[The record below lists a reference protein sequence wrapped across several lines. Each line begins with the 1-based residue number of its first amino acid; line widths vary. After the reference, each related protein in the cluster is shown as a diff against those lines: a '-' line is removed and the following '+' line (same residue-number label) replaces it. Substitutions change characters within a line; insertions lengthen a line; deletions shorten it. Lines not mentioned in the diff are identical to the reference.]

1 MEAGERIRQARTNP
15 LPSPLASPKQENRP
29 AGQPR
34 PCPASTRGYAERMG
48 QFSYKT
54 EAVDP
59 HRKILSE
66 QLVMDLEHVAEAPLL
81 ALAKQIPGG
90 YIHRKPF
97 LRDAKW
103 LFKKRLGHLALD
115 AAAIAEHLPW
125 YADALK
131 CEKAKLLEHLD
142 ELAAAIGGP
151 RAALLCVLWNNQAEQ
166 KDAALPA
173 DLLPRLLTNA
183 KAQASKPDTKAW
195 KAAIAKLG
203 GASEKEPLDSVDAL
217 DSAGKTVR
225 RLLQELSQGKAAR
238 ENEGRQI
245 RRQHANELEAKDA
258 EVRKAREDAGRQGQ
272 EAAKQAAVLDA
283 NIVAL
288 QAKLAAEETE
298 VARLRGELDR
308 AREHVTKKARE
319 IAEELLSEEIRPWL
333 ADART
338 LKSASEEVAKL
349 RQLTTETVE
358 KVRKAQRDA
367 DPFLAKEHELRQA
380 IPQME
385 EMLKLL
391 RRYLRT
397 AGQALPEVV
406 ALEKRLTEHIEKV
419 RYELEKRDQPSDPF
433 LERISAK
440 INGADARE
448 LKSIESALLL
458 AEESGLVDSRHADL
472 YRRDIHRRRSYMA
485 DRAFHEQKQ
494 SGPLALLE
502 RAVATGEKARL
513 ALDANNFACLRQDYL
528 GLRLATKKNAQG
540 ESRFLLDAAAR
551 QKVVQLAEKLADDAT
566 GLHVWVSFDGQP
578 SALKSTNSRVRV
590 TFSRAGAKADHD
602 IMDLVAKDKT
612 VEAPWF
618 VVSDDIEVRDAT
630 AREGAYIIYNDA
642 LIQLLVNRGIRA

>member
-1 MEAGERIRQARTNP
+1 
-15 LPSPLASPKQENRP
+15 
-29 AGQPR
+29 
-34 PCPASTRGYAERMG
+34 
-48 QFSYKT
+48 
-54 EAVDP
+54 
-59 HRKILSE
+59 
-66 QLVMDLEHVAEAPLL
+66 
-81 ALAKQIPGG
+81 
-90 YIHRKPF
+90 
-97 LRDAKW
+97 
-103 LFKKRLGHLALD
+103 LD

-183 KAQASKPDTKAW
+183 KAQPGKPDTKAW
-195 KAAIAKLG
+195 KSAIAKLG
-203 GASEKEPLDSVDAL
+203 GAAEKEPLDSVDAL

-272 EAAKQAAVLDA
+272 EAAKQAAALDA

-298 VARLRGELDR
+298 VAKLRGELDR

-458 AEESGLVDSRHADL
+458 AEQSGLVDSRHADL

-551 QKVVQLAEKLADDAT
+551 QKVVQLAEKLADDAQ
-566 GLHVWVSFDGQP
+566 GLHIWVSFDGQP
-578 SALKSTNSRVRV
+578 SALKTTNSRVRV

>member
-1 MEAGERIRQARTNP
+1 
-15 LPSPLASPKQENRP
+15 
-29 AGQPR
+29 
-34 PCPASTRGYAERMG
+34 MG
-48 QFSYKT
+48 HFSYKN

-59 HRKILSE
+59 HRKLLSE
-66 QLVMDLEHVAEAPLL
+66 QLVLDLEHVTEGPLL

-90 YIHRKPF
+90 YIHRGPF
-97 LRDAKW
+97 LKASKW
-103 LFKKRLGHLALD
+103 LFKKRLANLAQD

-125 YADALK
+125 YAAALK
-131 CEKAKLLEHLD
+131 WEKAKLLENLD
-142 ELAAAIGGP
+142 ELAATIGGV
-151 RAALLCVLWNNQAEQ
+151 RAALLCVVWNHEAEQ
-166 KDAALPA
+166 KDATLPA
-173 DLLPRLLTNA
+173 DLLAKLLTNA
-183 KAQASKPDTKAW
+183 KPQGGKPDAKAW
-195 KAAIAKLG
+195 KALLAKVG
-203 GASEKEPLDSVDAL
+203 GAAEKEPLDSVDAL

-225 RLLQELSQGKAAR
+225 RLLHEISQGKAAR

-258 EVRKAREDAGRQGQ
+258 EIRKVRDEAARQAQ
-272 EAAKQAAVLDA
+272 EAAKQAAA
-283 NIVAL
+283 AEAAL
-288 QAKLAAEETE
+288 QALQGKLANEEAEVT
-298 VARLRGELDR
+298 RLRGELDR
-308 AREHVTKKARE
+308 AREHVAKKARE
-319 IAEELLSEEIRPWL
+319 IAEELLSEEVRPWL

-406 ALEKRLTEHIEKV
+406 ALEKRITEHIEKV

-433 LERISAK
+433 LERISAR

-448 LKSIESALLL
+448 LKSIEGALLL
-458 AEESGLVDSRHADL
+458 AEQAGLVDSRHADL
-472 YRRDIHRRRSYMA
+472 YRRDLHRRRSYMA
-485 DRAFHEQKQ
+485 DVAFRVQKQ
-494 SGPLALLE
+494 SGPLAMLE
-502 RAVATGEKARL
+502 RAVATGEPARL

-528 GLRLATKKNAQG
+528 GLRLPTKKNAQG
-540 ESRFLLDAAAR
+540 DSRFLLDAAAR
-551 QKVVQLAEKLADDAT
+551 QKVVQLLEKLADDAP
-566 GLHVWVSFDGQP
+566 GLHVWISFDGQQT
-578 SALKSTNSRVRV
+578 ALKTTNSRVRM

-618 VVSDDIEVRDAT
+618 VVTDDIEVRDAT
-630 AREGAYIIYNDA
+630 SREGAYIIYNDA

>member
-1 MEAGERIRQARTNP
+1 
-15 LPSPLASPKQENRP
+15 
-29 AGQPR
+29 
-34 PCPASTRGYAERMG
+34 MG

-66 QLVMDLEHVAEAPLL
+66 QLVMDLEHVAEGPLL

-131 CEKAKLLEHLD
+131 CEKAKLIEHLD

-151 RAALLCVLWNNQAEQ
+151 RAALLCVLWNNEAEQ

-245 RRQHANELEAKDA
+245 RRQHANELEAKDT
-258 EVRKAREDAGRQGQ
+258 EIRKAREDAGRQVQ
-272 EAAKQAAVLDA
+272 EAAKQAASLDA

-288 QAKLAAEETE
+288 QAKLTAEETE

-540 ESRFLLDAAAR
+540 ESRFLLDATAR
-551 QKVVQLAEKLADDAT
+551 QKVVQLAEKLADDAP

-578 SALKSTNSRVRV
+578 TALKSTNSRVRV

>member
-1 MEAGERIRQARTNP
+1 
-15 LPSPLASPKQENRP
+15 
-29 AGQPR
+29 
-34 PCPASTRGYAERMG
+34 MG
-48 QFSYKT
+48 QFSYKN

-66 QLVMDLEHVAEAPLL
+66 QLVMDLEHVAETPLL

-115 AAAIAEHLPW
+115 ATAIAEHLPW
-125 YADALK
+125 YAEALK

-142 ELAAAIGGP
+142 ELASAIGGP
-151 RAALLCVLWNNQAEQ
+151 RTALLCVLWNNKAEQ

-173 DLLPRLLTNA
+173 DLLPRLLANA
-183 KAQASKPDTKAW
+183 KAQANKPETKAW
-195 KAAIAKLG
+195 KSAMAKLG
-203 GASEKEPLDSVDAL
+203 GATEKEPLDSVDAL

-245 RRQHANELEAKDA
+245 RRQHANELEAKDV
-258 EVRKAREDAGRQGQ
+258 EIRKAREDAGRQVQ
-272 EAAKQAAVLDA
+272 EAAKQAAALEA

-288 QAKLAAEETE
+288 NAKLTAEETE

-308 AREHVTKKARE
+308 AREHVAKRARE

-528 GLRLATKKNAQG
+528 GLRLTAKKNAQG
-540 ESRFLLDAAAR
+540 ESRFMLDTAAR
-551 QKVVQLAEKLADDAT
+551 QKVVQLAEKLADDAP
-566 GLHVWVSFDGQP
+566 GLHVWVSFDGQQT
-578 SALKSTNSRVRV
+578 ALKTTNSRVRV
-590 TFSRAGAKADHD
+590 TFSRAGSKADHD

>member
-1 MEAGERIRQARTNP
+1 
-15 LPSPLASPKQENRP
+15 
-29 AGQPR
+29 
-34 PCPASTRGYAERMG
+34 MG
-48 QFSYKT
+48 QFSYKNET
-54 EAVDP
+54 VDP

-66 QLVMDLEHVAEAPLL
+66 QLVHDLQHVADGPLL

-90 YIHRKPF
+90 YIHRRPF
-97 LRDAKW
+97 LQASKW
-103 LFKKRLGHLALD
+103 LFKKRLGHLATD
-115 AAAIAEHLPW
+115 ASAIAEHLPW
-125 YADALK
+125 YAESLK
-131 CEKAKLLEHLD
+131 CDKAKLLEHLD
-142 ELAAAIGGP
+142 ELAGVIGGP
-151 RAALLCVLWNNQAEQ
+151 RAALLCVLWNNKTEQ
-166 KDAALPA
+166 KDAALPP
-173 DLLPRLLTNA
+173 DLLTRLLAN
-183 KAQASKPDTKAW
+183 SKSHPGKPEAKAW
-195 KAAIAKLG
+195 KAIIARLG
-203 GASEKEPLDSVDAL
+203 GAAEKEPVDSVDAL

-238 ENEGRQI
+238 ENEGRQV
-245 RRQHANELEAKDA
+245 RRQHANELEAKDG
-258 EVRKAREDAGRQGQ
+258 EIRKAREESARQAQEGAQKIAALDAG
-272 EAAKQAAVLDA
+272 LL
-283 NIVAL
+283 AL
-288 QAKLAAEETE
+288 QAKLTAEETE
-298 VARLRGELDR
+298 VSRLRGELER
-308 AREHVTKKARE
+308 AREHVAKKARE

-406 ALEKRLTEHIEKV
+406 GLEKRITEHIERV

-458 AEESGLVDSRHADL
+458 AEQSGLVDSRHADL

-485 DRAFHEQKQ
+485 DRDFHEQKQ
-494 SGPLALLE
+494 SGPLAMLE

-551 QKVVQLAEKLADDAT
+551 QKVVQLAEKLADDAP
-566 GLHVWVSFDGQP
+566 GLHVWVSFDGQQT
-578 SALKSTNSRVRV
+578 ALKTTNARVRV

-630 AREGAYIIYNDA
+630 SREGAYIIYNDA

>member
-1 MEAGERIRQARTNP
+1 
-15 LPSPLASPKQENRP
+15 
-29 AGQPR
+29 
-34 PCPASTRGYAERMG
+34 MG
-48 QFSYKT
+48 QFSYKN

-59 HRKILSE
+59 YRKILSE
-66 QLVMDLEHVAEAPLL
+66 QLVMDLEHVAEGPLL

-97 LRDAKW
+97 LRDAKF
-103 LFKKRLGHLALD
+103 LFKKRLGHLATD

-125 YADALK
+125 YAESLK
-131 CEKAKLLEHLD
+131 CDKAKLVEHLD
-142 ELAAAIGGP
+142 ELAAVVGGP

-173 DLLPRLLTNA
+173 DLLARALTNA
-183 KAQASKPDTKAW
+183 KAQPSKPDPKAW
-195 KAAIAKLG
+195 KSVIAKLG
-203 GASEKEPLDSVDAL
+203 GAAEKEPLDSVDAL
-217 DSAGKTVR
+217 DSAGKTLR
-225 RLLQELSQGKAAR
+225 RLQQEISQGKAAR
-238 ENEGRQI
+238 ENEGRAI
-245 RRQHANELEAKDA
+245 RRQHANELEAKEA
-258 EVRKAREDAGRQGQ
+258 EVRKAREEAARQLQ
-272 EAAKQAAVLDA
+272 ESAKQAASLEAD
-283 NIVAL
+283 ILAL
-288 QAKLAAEETE
+288 QAKLSAEESE

-308 AREHVTKKARE
+308 AREHTVRKARE

-406 ALEKRLTEHIEKV
+406 ALEKRITEHIEKV

-458 AEESGLVDSRHADL
+458 AVQAGLVDSRHADL

-485 DRAFHEQKQ
+485 DRDFHEQKQ
-494 SGPLALLE
+494 SGPLAMLE

-551 QKVVQLAEKLADDAT
+551 QKVVQLIEKLADDAP
-566 GLHVWVSFDGQP
+566 GLHIWISFDGQQ
-578 SALKSTNSRVRV
+578 STLKTTNSRVRV

>member
-1 MEAGERIRQARTNP
+1 
-15 LPSPLASPKQENRP
+15 
-29 AGQPR
+29 
-34 PCPASTRGYAERMG
+34 MG
-48 QFSYKT
+48 HFSYKS

-59 HRKILSE
+59 HRKVISE
-66 QLVMDLEHVAEAPLL
+66 QLVLDLEHVADGPLL

-103 LFKKRLGHLALD
+103 LFKKRLGHLAQD
-115 AAAIAEHLPW
+115 ASAIAEHLPW
-125 YADALK
+125 FAEALK

-142 ELAAAIGGP
+142 EMAGVIGGA
-151 RAALLCVLWNNQAEQ
+151 RAALLCVLWNNQTEAKE
-166 KDAALPA
+166 AALPA
-173 DLLPRLLTNA
+173 DLLPRLLANA
-183 KAQASKPDTKAW
+183 KPQAGKPDGKAW
-195 KAAIAKLG
+195 KALLAKLG
-203 GASEKEPLDSVDAL
+203 GAAEKEPLDSVDAL
-217 DSAGKTVR
+217 DSAGKTLR
-225 RLLQELSQGKAAR
+225 RLQQEISQGKAAR
-238 ENEGRQI
+238 ENEGRQV

-258 EVRKAREDAGRQGQ
+258 EIRKAREDAARQAQ
-272 EAAKQAAVLDA
+272 DAAKQAATLEG
-283 NIVAL
+283 NIGAL
-288 QAKLAAEETE
+288 QTKLTAEEAE
-298 VARLRGELDR
+298 VARLRGELER
-308 AREHVTKKARE
+308 AREHVAKKARE

-349 RQLTTETVE
+349 RQLTTETVD
-358 KVRKAQRDA
+358 KIRKAQRDA

-397 AGQALPEVV
+397 AGQALPEAVS
-406 ALEKRLTEHIEKV
+406 LEKRITEHIEKV

-458 AEESGLVDSRHADL
+458 AEQSGLVDSRHADL
-472 YRRDIHRRRSYMA
+472 YRRDLHRRRSYMA

-502 RAVATGEKARL
+502 RAVATGENARL

-551 QKVVQLAEKLADDAT
+551 QKVVQLVEKLADDAP

-578 SALKSTNSRVRV
+578 TALKTTNARVRV

-618 VVSDDIEVRDAT
+618 VVTDDIEVRDAT

>member
-1 MEAGERIRQARTNP
+1 
-15 LPSPLASPKQENRP
+15 
-29 AGQPR
+29 
-34 PCPASTRGYAERMG
+34 MG
-48 QFSYKT
+48 QFSYKN

-81 ALAKQIPGG
+81 ALAKQVPGG

-115 AAAIAEHLPW
+115 ATAIAEHLPW
-125 YADALK
+125 YAEALK

-142 ELAAAIGGP
+142 ELAGAIGGP
-151 RAALLCVLWNNQAEQ
+151 RAALLCVLWNNKAEQ

-173 DLLPRLLTNA
+173 DLLPRLLTNT
-183 KAQASKPDTKAW
+183 KAQANKPEAKSW

-203 GASEKEPLDSVDAL
+203 GATEKEPLDSVDAL

-258 EVRKAREDAGRQGQ
+258 EVRKAREDAGRQAQ
-272 EAAKQAAVLDA
+272 EATKQAAALDA
-283 NIVAL
+283 NIAAL
-288 QAKLAAEETE
+288 QAKLTAEEIE

-308 AREHVTKKARE
+308 AREHVAKKARE

-528 GLRLATKKNAQG
+528 GLRLTAKKNAQG
-540 ESRFLLDAAAR
+540 DSRFMLDTAAR
-551 QKVVQLAEKLADDAT
+551 QKVVQLAEKLADDAP
-566 GLHVWVSFDGQP
+566 GLHVWVSFDGQQT
-578 SALKSTNSRVRV
+578 ALKTTNSRVRI

>member
-1 MEAGERIRQARTNP
+1 
-15 LPSPLASPKQENRP
+15 
-29 AGQPR
+29 
-34 PCPASTRGYAERMG
+34 MG
-48 QFSYKT
+48 QFSYKN

-66 QLVMDLEHVAEAPLL
+66 QLVMDLEHVAETPLL

-125 YADALK
+125 YAEALK
-131 CEKAKLLEHLD
+131 CDKAKLLEHLD
-142 ELAAAIGGP
+142 ELAGAIGGP
-151 RAALLCVLWNNQAEQ
+151 RAALLCVLWNNKAEQ

-183 KAQASKPDTKAW
+183 KSQANKPEAKAW
-195 KAAIAKLG
+195 KAVIAKLG
-203 GASEKEPLDSVDAL
+203 GTSEKEPLDSVDAL

-245 RRQHANELEAKDA
+245 RRQHANELEAKDG
-258 EVRKAREDAGRQGQ
+258 EIRKAREDAGRQAQ
-272 EAAKQAAVLDA
+272 EATKQAAALDA

-288 QAKLAAEETE
+288 QAKLTAEETE

-308 AREHVTKKARE
+308 AREHVAKKARE

-338 LKSASEEVAKL
+338 LKSASEEVGKL

-406 ALEKRLTEHIEKV
+406 TLEKRLTEHIEKV

-528 GLRLATKKNAQG
+528 GLRLTTKKNAQG

-551 QKVVQLAEKLADDAT
+551 QKVVQLAEKLADDAP
-566 GLHVWVSFDGQP
+566 GLHVWVSFDGQQT
-578 SALKSTNSRVRV
+578 ALKTTNSRVRV

>member
-1 MEAGERIRQARTNP
+1 
-15 LPSPLASPKQENRP
+15 
-29 AGQPR
+29 
-34 PCPASTRGYAERMG
+34 MG
-48 QFSYKT
+48 QFSYKN

-66 QLVMDLEHVAEAPLL
+66 QLVMDLEHVAETPLL

-103 LFKKRLGHLALD
+103 LFKKRLAHLALD

-125 YADALK
+125 YAEALK

-142 ELAAAIGGP
+142 ELAGAIGGP
-151 RAALLCVLWNNQAEQ
+151 RTALLCVLWNNKAEQ

-173 DLLPRLLTNA
+173 DLLPRLLANA
-183 KAQASKPDTKAW
+183 KAQANKPETKAW
-195 KAAIAKLG
+195 KSAMAKLG
-203 GASEKEPLDSVDAL
+203 GATEKEPLDSVDAL

-245 RRQHANELEAKDA
+245 RRQHTNELEAKDT
-258 EVRKAREDAGRQGQ
+258 EIRKAREDAGRQAQ
-272 EAAKQAAVLDA
+272 EAAKQAAVLEA
-283 NIVAL
+283 NIAAL
-288 QAKLAAEETE
+288 QAKLTAEETE

-308 AREHVTKKARE
+308 AREHVAKKARE

-528 GLRLATKKNAQG
+528 GLRLTAKKNAQG
-540 ESRFLLDAAAR
+540 ESRFMLDTAAR
-551 QKVVQLAEKLADDAT
+551 QKVVQLAEKLADDAP
-566 GLHVWVSFDGQP
+566 GLHVWVSFDGQQT
-578 SALKSTNSRVRV
+578 ALKTTNSRVRV
-590 TFSRAGAKADHD
+590 TFSRAGSKADHD

-612 VEAPWF
+612 VDAPWF

>member
-1 MEAGERIRQARTNP
+1 ARTNP
-15 LPSPLASPKQENRP
+15 LPSPLASPKQENRL
-29 AGQPR
+29 GGLSR
-34 PCPASTRGYAERMG
+34 PCPAPPRGYAGAMG
-48 QFSYKT
+48 QFSYKN

-66 QLVMDLEHVAEAPLL
+66 QFVMDLEHVAEGPLL

-90 YIHRKPF
+90 YIHRRPF

-103 LFKKRLGHLALD
+103 LFKKRLSNLAQD
-115 AAAIAEHLPW
+115 AAVIAEHLPW
-125 YADALK
+125 YAEALK

-142 ELAAAIGGP
+142 ELAGAIGGP

-166 KDAALPA
+166 KEAALAA
-173 DLLPRLLTNA
+173 DLLPRLLANA
-183 KAQASKPDTKAW
+183 KAQSAKPDAKAW
-195 KAAIAKLG
+195 KAALAKLG
-203 GASEKEPLDSVDAL
+203 GAAEKEPLDSVDAL

-258 EVRKAREDAGRQGQ
+258 EIRKAREDAARQAQ
-272 EAAKQAAVLDA
+272 EAAKQVAALDA
-283 NIVAL
+283 NLAAL
-288 QAKLAAEETE
+288 QAKLTAEETE

-308 AREHVTKKARE
+308 AREHVAKKARE

-458 AEESGLVDSRHADL
+458 AEQSGLVDSRHADL
-472 YRRDIHRRRSYMA
+472 YRRDLHRRRSYMA

-528 GLRLATKKNAQG
+528 GLRLPTKKNAQG
-540 ESRFLLDAAAR
+540 ESRFQLDAAAR
-551 QKVVQLAEKLADDAT
+551 QKVVQLAEKLADDAP
-566 GLHVWVSFDGQP
+566 GLHVWVSFDGQQT
-578 SALKSTNSRVRV
+578 ALKTTNSRVRV

>member
-1 MEAGERIRQARTNP
+1 
-15 LPSPLASPKQENRP
+15 
-29 AGQPR
+29 
-34 PCPASTRGYAERMG
+34 MG

-66 QLVMDLEHVAEAPLL
+66 QLVMDLEHVAEGPLL

-131 CEKAKLLEHLD
+131 CEKSKLIEHLD

-183 KAQASKPDTKAW
+183 KSQSSKPDAKAW

-203 GASEKEPLDSVDAL
+203 GTSEKEPLDSVDAL

-245 RRQHANELEAKDA
+245 RRQHANELEAKDT
-258 EVRKAREDAGRQGQ
+258 EIRKAREDAGRQVQ
-272 EAAKQAAVLDA
+272 EAAKQAAALDA

-288 QAKLAAEETE
+288 QAKLTAEETE

-540 ESRFLLDAAAR
+540 ESRFLLDATAR
-551 QKVVQLAEKLADDAT
+551 QKVVQLAEKLADDAP

-578 SALKSTNSRVRV
+578 TALKSTNSRVRV

>member
-1 MEAGERIRQARTNP
+1 
-15 LPSPLASPKQENRP
+15 
-29 AGQPR
+29 
-34 PCPASTRGYAERMG
+34 MG
-48 QFSYKT
+48 QFSYKN
-54 EAVDP
+54 EAIDP

-66 QLVMDLEHVAEAPLL
+66 QLVLDLQHVSDAPLL
-81 ALAKQIPGG
+81 ALAKRIPGG

-97 LRDAKW
+97 LRDAPW
-103 LFKKRLGHLALD
+103 RFKKRLENLAQD
-115 AAAIAEHLPW
+115 TAVIAEHLPW
-125 YADALK
+125 YADVLK

-142 ELAAAIGGP
+142 ELAGVIGGP
-151 RAALLCVLWNNQAEQ
+151 RAALLCVLWNNQAEE
-166 KDAALPA
+166 KEAALPA
-173 DLLPRLLTNA
+173 DLLSRLLANA
-183 KAQASKPDTKAW
+183 KPQPDKPDLKAW
-195 KAAIAKLG
+195 KTIVAKFG
-203 GASEKEPLDSVDAL
+203 GAPDKEPLDSVGAL
-217 DSAGKTVR
+217 DSAGKTLR
-225 RLLQELSQGKAAR
+225 RLQQEISQGKAAR

-258 EVRKAREDAGRQGQ
+258 EIRKVRE
-272 EAAKQAAVLDA
+272 EAARQAQENAKQTAALEA
-283 NIVAL
+283 SLQAL
-288 QAKLAAEETE
+288 QARLANEEAE
-298 VARLRGELDR
+298 VGRLRGELER
-308 AREHVTKKARE
+308 AREHVAKKARE
-319 IAEELLSEEIRPWL
+319 MAEELLSEEIRPWM

-349 RQLTTETVE
+349 RQLTAETVE
-358 KVRKAQRDA
+358 KARKAQRDA
-367 DPFLAKEHELRQA
+367 DPFLAKEHELRHA

-391 RRYLRT
+391 RRYQRT

-406 ALEKRLTEHIEKV
+406 ALEKRITEHIEKV

-440 INGADARE
+440 INGADSRE
-448 LKSIESALLL
+448 LKSIESALNL
-458 AEESGLVDSRHADL
+458 AEQSGLVDSRHADL

-551 QKVVQLAEKLADDAT
+551 QKVVQLAEKLADDAP
-566 GLHVWVSFDGQP
+566 GLHVWVSFDGQQTT
-578 SALKSTNSRVRV
+578 LKTTNSRVRV

-642 LIQLLVNRGIRA
+642 LIQLLVNRGIRP

>member
-1 MEAGERIRQARTNP
+1 
-15 LPSPLASPKQENRP
+15 
-29 AGQPR
+29 
-34 PCPASTRGYAERMG
+34 MG
-48 QFSYKT
+48 HFSYKT

-59 HRKILSE
+59 HRKALSE
-66 QLVMDLEHVAEAPLL
+66 QLILDLNHVADGPLL
-81 ALAKQIPGG
+81 ALAKLIPGG

-103 LFKKRLGHLALD
+103 RFQKRLANLTED
-115 AAAIAEHLPW
+115 AAAVADHLPW
-125 YADALK
+125 FAGSLKAD
-131 CEKAKLLEHLD
+131 KARLLEHLE
-142 ELAAAIGGP
+142 ELAAVLGGP
-151 RAALLCVLWNNQAEQ
+151 RAGLLCLLWNHRAEN
-166 KDAALPA
+166 KDAVLPA
-173 DLLPRLLTNA
+173 DLLTRLLANT
-183 KAQASKPDTKAW
+183 KPQAGKPDGKAW
-195 KAAIAKLG
+195 KALQAKLG
-203 GASEKEPLDSVDAL
+203 GAAEKEPLESVDAL

-225 RLLQELSQGKAAR
+225 RLLTEISQGKAAR

-245 RRQHANELEAKDA
+245 RRQHANELETKDA
-258 EVRKAREDAGRQGQ
+258 EIRKVREEG
-272 EAAKQAAVLDA
+272 AAQAA
-283 NIVAL
+283 AL
-288 QAKLAAEETE
+288 QVLQTKLTNEEAEVT
-298 VARLRGELDR
+298 RLRGELER
-308 AREHVTKKARE
+308 AREHVAKKARE
-319 IAEELLSEEIRPWL
+319 IAEELLSEEVRPWL

-406 ALEKRLTEHIEKV
+406 ALEKRITEHIEKV

-433 LERISAK
+433 LERISAR

-448 LKSIESALLL
+448 LKSIEGALLL
-458 AEESGLVDSRHADL
+458 AEQAGLVDSRHADL
-472 YRRDIHRRRSYMA
+472 YRRDIHRRRSYLA
-485 DRAFHEQKQ
+485 DVAFHVQKQ
-494 SGPLALLE
+494 SGPLAMLE
-502 RAVATGEKARL
+502 RAVATGEPARL

-528 GLRLATKKNAQG
+528 GLRLPTKKNAQG
-540 ESRFLLDAAAR
+540 DSRFLLDTAAR
-551 QKVVQLAEKLADDAT
+551 QKVVQLIEKLADDAP
-566 GLHVWVSFDGQP
+566 GLHVWISFDGQQTT
-578 SALKSTNSRVRV
+578 LKTSNSRVRV

-630 AREGAYIIYNDA
+630 SREGAYIIYNDA

>member
-1 MEAGERIRQARTNP
+1 
-15 LPSPLASPKQENRP
+15 
-29 AGQPR
+29 
-34 PCPASTRGYAERMG
+34 MG
-48 QFSYKT
+48 QFSYKN

-66 QLVMDLEHVAEAPLL
+66 QLVMDLEHVGEAPLL

-125 YADALK
+125 YAETLK
-131 CEKAKLLEHLD
+131 CDKAKLLEHLD
-142 ELAAAIGGP
+142 ELAGAIGGP
-151 RAALLCVLWNNQAEQ
+151 RAALLCVLWNNKAEQ

-173 DLLPRLLTNA
+173 DLLPRLLANA
-183 KAQASKPDTKAW
+183 KSQANKPEAKAW
-195 KAAIAKLG
+195 KAVIAKLG
-203 GASEKEPLDSVDAL
+203 GTSEKEPLDSVDAL

-245 RRQHANELEAKDA
+245 RRQHANELEAKDG
-258 EVRKAREDAGRQGQ
+258 EIRKAREDAGRQAQ
-272 EAAKQAAVLDA
+272 EATKQAAALDA

-288 QAKLAAEETE
+288 QAKLTAEETE

-308 AREHVTKKARE
+308 AREHVAKKARE

-338 LKSASEEVAKL
+338 LKSASEEVGKL

-406 ALEKRLTEHIEKV
+406 TLEKRLTEHIEKV

-528 GLRLATKKNAQG
+528 GLRLTTKKNAQG

-551 QKVVQLAEKLADDAT
+551 QKVVQLAEKLADDAP
-566 GLHVWVSFDGQP
+566 GLHVWVSFDGQQT
-578 SALKSTNSRVRV
+578 ALKTTNSRVRV

>member
-1 MEAGERIRQARTNP
+1 
-15 LPSPLASPKQENRP
+15 
-29 AGQPR
+29 
-34 PCPASTRGYAERMG
+34 MG
-48 QFSYKT
+48 HFSYKT

-59 HRKILSE
+59 HRKALSE
-66 QLVMDLEHVAEAPLL
+66 QLILDLNHVADGPLL
-81 ALAKQIPGG
+81 ALAKLIPGG

-103 LFKKRLGHLALD
+103 RFQKRLANLTED
-115 AAAIAEHLPW
+115 AAAVADHLPW
-125 YADALK
+125 FAGSLKAD
-131 CEKAKLLEHLD
+131 KARLLEHLD
-142 ELAAAIGGP
+142 ELAAVLGGP
-151 RAALLCVLWNNQAEQ
+151 RAGLLCLLWNHRAEN
-166 KDAALPA
+166 KDAVLPA
-173 DLLPRLLTNA
+173 DLLTRLLANT
-183 KAQASKPDTKAW
+183 KLQAGKPDGKAW
-195 KAAIAKLG
+195 KTLQAKLG
-203 GASEKEPLDSVDAL
+203 GTMEKEPLESVDAL

-225 RLLQELSQGKAAR
+225 RLLTEISQGKAAR

-245 RRQHANELEAKDA
+245 RRQHTNELEAKDA
-258 EVRKAREDAGRQGQ
+258 EIRKVREEGARQAQ
-272 EAAKQAAVLDA
+272 EAAKLAAVAEASLQ
-283 NIVAL
+283 AL
-288 QAKLAAEETE
+288 QAKLTSEEAEVT
-298 VARLRGELDR
+298 RLRGELDR
-308 AREHVTKKARE
+308 AREHVAKKARE
-319 IAEELLSEEIRPWL
+319 IAEELLSEEVRPWL

-338 LKSASEEVAKL
+338 LRSASEEVAKL

-406 ALEKRLTEHIEKV
+406 ALEKRITEHIEKV

-433 LERISAK
+433 LERISAR

-458 AEESGLVDSRHADL
+458 AEQAGLVDSRHADL
-472 YRRDIHRRRSYMA
+472 YRRDLHRRRSYLA
-485 DRAFHEQKQ
+485 DAAYHVQKQ
-494 SGPLALLE
+494 TGPLALLE
-502 RAVATGEKARL
+502 RAVATGEPARL

-528 GLRLATKKNAQG
+528 GLRLPTKKNSQG
-540 ESRFLLDAAAR
+540 DSRFLLDAAAR
-551 QKVVQLAEKLADDAT
+551 QKVVQLLEKLADDAP
-566 GLHVWVSFDGQP
+566 GLHVWISFDGQQT
-578 SALKSTNSRVRV
+578 ALKTTNSRVRV

-630 AREGAYIIYNDA
+630 SREGAYIIYNDA

>member
-1 MEAGERIRQARTNP
+1 
-15 LPSPLASPKQENRP
+15 
-29 AGQPR
+29 
-34 PCPASTRGYAERMG
+34 MG
-48 QFSYKT
+48 QFSYKN

-66 QLVMDLEHVAEAPLL
+66 QLVMDLEHVAETPLL

-115 AAAIAEHLPW
+115 ATAIAEHLPW
-125 YADALK
+125 YAEALK

-142 ELAAAIGGP
+142 ELASAIGGP
-151 RAALLCVLWNNQAEQ
+151 RTALLCVLWNNKAEQ

-173 DLLPRLLTNA
+173 DLLPRLLANA
-183 KAQASKPDTKAW
+183 KAQANKPETKAW
-195 KAAIAKLG
+195 KSAMAKLG
-203 GASEKEPLDSVDAL
+203 GATEKEPLDSVDAL

-245 RRQHANELEAKDA
+245 RRQHANELEAKDV
-258 EVRKAREDAGRQGQ
+258 EIRKAREDAGRQVQ
-272 EAAKQAAVLDA
+272 EAAKQAAALEA

-288 QAKLAAEETE
+288 NAKLTAEETE

-308 AREHVTKKARE
+308 AREHVAKRARE

-528 GLRLATKKNAQG
+528 GLRLTAKKNAQG
-540 ESRFLLDAAAR
+540 ESRFMLDTAAR
-551 QKVVQLAEKLADDAT
+551 QKVVQLAEKLADDAP
-566 GLHVWVSFDGQP
+566 GLHVWVSFDGQQT
-578 SALKSTNSRVRV
+578 ALKTTNSRVRV

>member
-1 MEAGERIRQARTNP
+1 
-15 LPSPLASPKQENRP
+15 
-29 AGQPR
+29 
-34 PCPASTRGYAERMG
+34 MG
-48 QFSYKT
+48 QFSYKN

-59 HRKILSE
+59 YRKTLSE
-66 QLVMDLEHVAEAPLL
+66 QLVMDLEHVAEGPLL

-97 LRDAKW
+97 LRDAKF
-103 LFKKRLGHLALD
+103 LFKKRLGHLATD
-115 AAAIAEHLPW
+115 AAVVAEHLPW
-125 YADALK
+125 YAESLK

-142 ELAAAIGGP
+142 ELAAALGGP

-173 DLLPRLLTNA
+173 DLLPRLLNNA
-183 KAQASKPDTKAW
+183 KAQAAKPDVKAW
-195 KAAIAKLG
+195 KSAIAKLG
-203 GASEKEPLDSVDAL
+203 GAAEKEPLDSVDAL
-217 DSAGKTVR
+217 DSAGKTLR
-225 RLLQELSQGKAAR
+225 RLQQEISQGKAAR
-238 ENEGRQI
+238 ENEGRAI

-258 EVRKAREDAGRQGQ
+258 EVRKARE
-272 EAAKQAAVLDA
+272 EAARQQQESAKLAATLEANVL
-283 NIVAL
+283 AL
-288 QAKLAAEETE
+288 QAKLNAEESE

-308 AREHVTKKARE
+308 AREHTVKKARE

-406 ALEKRLTEHIEKV
+406 ALEKRITEHIEKV

-440 INGADARE
+440 INGADVRE

-458 AEESGLVDSRHADL
+458 AVQAGLVDSRHADL

-485 DRAFHEQKQ
+485 DRDFHEQKQ
-494 SGPLALLE
+494 SGPLAMLE
-502 RAVATGEKARL
+502 RAAATGEKARL

-551 QKVVQLAEKLADDAT
+551 QKVVQLIEKLADDAP
-566 GLHVWVSFDGQP
+566 GLHIWISFDGQQT
-578 SALKSTNSRVRV
+578 ALKTTNSRVRV

>member
-1 MEAGERIRQARTNP
+1 
-15 LPSPLASPKQENRP
+15 
-29 AGQPR
+29 
-34 PCPASTRGYAERMG
+34 
-48 QFSYKT
+48 
-54 EAVDP
+54 V
-59 HRKILSE
+59 
-66 QLVMDLEHVAEAPLL
+66 
-81 ALAKQIPGG
+81 
-90 YIHRKPF
+90 
-97 LRDAKW
+97 
-103 LFKKRLGHLALD
+103 ALD

-131 CEKAKLLEHLD
+131 CEKAKLIEHLD

-183 KAQASKPDTKAW
+183 KSQSSKPDAKAW

-203 GASEKEPLDSVDAL
+203 GTSEKEPLDSVDAL

-245 RRQHANELEAKDA
+245 RRQHANELEAKDT
-258 EVRKAREDAGRQGQ
+258 EIRKAREDAGRQVQ
-272 EAAKQAAVLDA
+272 EAAKQAAALDA

-288 QAKLAAEETE
+288 QAKLTAEETE

-540 ESRFLLDAAAR
+540 ESRFLLDATAR
-551 QKVVQLAEKLADDAT
+551 QKVVQLAEKLADDAP

-578 SALKSTNSRVRV
+578 TALKSTNSRVRV

>member
-1 MEAGERIRQARTNP
+1 
-15 LPSPLASPKQENRP
+15 
-29 AGQPR
+29 
-34 PCPASTRGYAERMG
+34 
-48 QFSYKT
+48 
-54 EAVDP
+54 
-59 HRKILSE
+59 
-66 QLVMDLEHVAEAPLL
+66 MDLEHVAETPLL

-115 AAAIAEHLPW
+115 ATAIAEHLPW
-125 YADALK
+125 YAEALK

-142 ELAAAIGGP
+142 ELASAIGGP
-151 RAALLCVLWNNQAEQ
+151 RTALLCVLWNNKAEQ

-173 DLLPRLLTNA
+173 DLLPRLLANA
-183 KAQASKPDTKAW
+183 KAQANKPETKAW
-195 KAAIAKLG
+195 KSAMAKLG
-203 GASEKEPLDSVDAL
+203 GATEKEPLDSVDAL

-245 RRQHANELEAKDA
+245 RRQHANELEAKDG
-258 EVRKAREDAGRQGQ
+258 EIRKAREEAGRQAQ
-272 EAAKQAAVLDA
+272 EVAKQAAVLEA

-288 QAKLAAEETE
+288 NAKLTAEETE

-308 AREHVTKKARE
+308 AREHVAKRARE

-406 ALEKRLTEHIEKV
+406 ALEKRLTEHIERV

-528 GLRLATKKNAQG
+528 GLRLTAKKNAQG
-540 ESRFLLDAAAR
+540 ESRYMLDTAAR
-551 QKVVQLAEKLADDAT
+551 QKVVQLAEKLADDAP
-566 GLHVWVSFDGQP
+566 GLHVWVSFDGQQT
-578 SALKSTNSRVRV
+578 ALKTTNSRVRV

>member
-1 MEAGERIRQARTNP
+1 
-15 LPSPLASPKQENRP
+15 
-29 AGQPR
+29 
-34 PCPASTRGYAERMG
+34 MG

-66 QLVMDLEHVAEAPLL
+66 QLVMDLEHVAEGPLL

-103 LFKKRLGHLALD
+103 LFKKRLGHVALD

-131 CEKAKLLEHLD
+131 CEKAKLIEHLD

-183 KAQASKPDTKAW
+183 KSQSSKPDAKAW

-203 GASEKEPLDSVDAL
+203 GTSEKEPLDSVDAL

-245 RRQHANELEAKDA
+245 RRQHANELEAKDT
-258 EVRKAREDAGRQGQ
+258 EIRKAREDAGRQVQ
-272 EAAKQAAVLDA
+272 EAAKQAAALDA

-288 QAKLAAEETE
+288 QAKLTAEETE

-528 GLRLATKKNAQG
+528 GLRLTTKKNAQG

-551 QKVVQLAEKLADDAT
+551 QKVVQLAEKLADDAP

-578 SALKSTNSRVRV
+578 TALKSTNSRVRV

>member
-1 MEAGERIRQARTNP
+1 
-15 LPSPLASPKQENRP
+15 
-29 AGQPR
+29 
-34 PCPASTRGYAERMG
+34 MG

-66 QLVMDLEHVAEAPLL
+66 QLVMDLEHVAEGPLL

-131 CEKAKLLEHLD
+131 CEKAKLIEHLD

-151 RAALLCVLWNNQAEQ
+151 RAALLCVLWNNEAEQ

-245 RRQHANELEAKDA
+245 RRQHANELEAKDT
-258 EVRKAREDAGRQGQ
+258 EIRKAREDAGRQVQ
-272 EAAKQAAVLDA
+272 EAAKLAASLDA

-288 QAKLAAEETE
+288 QAKLTAEETE

-540 ESRFLLDAAAR
+540 ESRFLLDATAR
-551 QKVVQLAEKLADDAT
+551 QKVVQLAEKLADDAP

-578 SALKSTNSRVRV
+578 TALKSTNSRVRV

>member
-1 MEAGERIRQARTNP
+1 MGT
-15 LPSPLASPKQENRP
+15 L
-29 AGQPR
+29 
-34 PCPASTRGYAERMG
+34 GYMG
-48 QFSYKT
+48 QFSYKN

-66 QLVMDLEHVAEAPLL
+66 QLVMDLEHVAETPLL

-115 AAAIAEHLPW
+115 ATAIAEHLPW
-125 YADALK
+125 YAEALK

-142 ELAAAIGGP
+142 ELASAIGGP
-151 RAALLCVLWNNQAEQ
+151 RTALLCVLWNNKAEQ

-173 DLLPRLLTNA
+173 DLLPRLLANS
-183 KAQASKPDTKAW
+183 KAQANKPETKAW
-195 KAAIAKLG
+195 KSAMAKLG
-203 GASEKEPLDSVDAL
+203 GATEKEPLDSVDAL

-245 RRQHANELEAKDA
+245 RRQHANELEAKDG
-258 EVRKAREDAGRQGQ
+258 EIRKAREEAGRQAQ

-283 NIVAL
+283 NIAAL
-288 QAKLAAEETE
+288 QAKLTAEETE

-308 AREHVTKKARE
+308 AREHVAKRARE

-448 LKSIESALLL
+448 LKSIESALHL

-528 GLRLATKKNAQG
+528 GLRLTAKKNAQG
-540 ESRFLLDAAAR
+540 ESRYMLDTTAR
-551 QKVVQLAEKLADDAT
+551 QKVVQLAEKLADDAP
-566 GLHVWVSFDGQP
+566 GLHVWVSFDGQQT
-578 SALKSTNSRVRV
+578 ALKTTNSRVRV

>member
-1 MEAGERIRQARTNP
+1 
-15 LPSPLASPKQENRP
+15 
-29 AGQPR
+29 
-34 PCPASTRGYAERMG
+34 MG
-48 QFSYKT
+48 QFSYKN
-54 EAVDP
+54 EAIDP
-59 HRKILSE
+59 HRKTLSE
-66 QLVMDLEHVAEAPLL
+66 QLVQDLQHVADAPLL
-81 ALAKQIPGG
+81 ALAKQVPGG
-90 YIHRKPF
+90 YIHRRPF

-103 LFKKRLGHLALD
+103 LFKKRLGHLTTD

-125 YADALK
+125 YAEALK
-131 CEKAKLLEHLD
+131 CDKAKVLDHLD
-142 ELAAAIGGP
+142 EIAGVIGGP
-151 RAALLCVLWNNQAEQ
+151 RAALLCVLWNNNAGQ
-166 KDAALPA
+166 KEAALPSE
-173 DLLPRLLTNA
+173 LLGRLLANA
-183 KAQASKPDTKAW
+183 KAMPGKPDAKAW
-195 KAAIAKLG
+195 KILIAKLG
-203 GASEKEPLDSVDAL
+203 GAAEKEPLDSVDAL
-217 DSAGKTVR
+217 DSAGKTLR
-225 RLLQELSQGKAAR
+225 RLQHEIAQGKAAR
-238 ENEGRQI
+238 ENEGRAI

-258 EVRKAREDAGRQGQ
+258 EIRKVREDSARQAQ
-272 EAAKQAAVLDA
+272 ETAQQAAAYEA
-283 NIVAL
+283 NLQAL
-288 QAKLAAEETE
+288 QARLAAEETE

-308 AREHVTKKARE
+308 AREHVAKKARE
-319 IAEELLSEEIRPWL
+319 VAEELLSEETRPWL

-358 KVRKAQRDA
+358 KIRKAQRDA

-406 ALEKRLTEHIEKV
+406 ALEKRITEHIEKV

-433 LERISAK
+433 LERISAR
-440 INGADARE
+440 INGADVRE
-448 LKSIESALLL
+448 LRSIENALLL
-458 AEESGLVDSRHADL
+458 AEQAGLVDSRHADL

-485 DRAFHEQKQ
+485 DRDFHEHKQ
-494 SGPLALLE
+494 SGPLAMLE

-540 ESRFLLDAAAR
+540 ESRFVLDAAAR
-551 QKVVQLAEKLADDAT
+551 QKVVQLIEKLADEAP
-566 GLHVWVSFDGQP
+566 GLHVWISFDGQP
-578 SALKSTNSRVRV
+578 TALRSTNPRIRF

>member
-1 MEAGERIRQARTNP
+1 MRSQ
-15 LPSPLASPKQENRP
+15 
-29 AGQPR
+29 
-34 PCPASTRGYAERMG
+34 
-48 QFSYKT
+48 
-54 EAVDP
+54 
-59 HRKILSE
+59 
-66 QLVMDLEHVAEAPLL
+66 
-81 ALAKQIPGG
+81 
-90 YIHRKPF
+90 
-97 LRDAKW
+97 DA
-103 LFKKRLGHLALD
+103 
-115 AAAIAEHLPW
+115 
-125 YADALK
+125 
-131 CEKAKLLEHLD
+131 
-142 ELAAAIGGP
+142 
-151 RAALLCVLWNNQAEQ
+151 NNQAEQ
-166 KDAALPA
+166 KDASLPA
-173 DLLPRLLTNA
+173 DLLPRLLSNA
-183 KAQASKPDTKAW
+183 KAQSNKPDAKAW

-238 ENEGRQI
+238 ENEGRAI
-245 RRQHANELEAKDA
+245 RRQHANELETKDA
-258 EVRKAREDAGRQGQ
+258 EIRKSREEAARQGQ
-272 EAAKQAAVLDA
+272 EAAKQTAVLDA
-283 NIVAL
+283 NILAL

-458 AEESGLVDSRHADL
+458 AEQSGLVDSRHADL
-472 YRRDIHRRRSYMA
+472 YRRDLHRRRSYMA

-528 GLRLATKKNAQG
+528 GLRLTTKKNAQG
-540 ESRFLLDAAAR
+540 EARFLLDAAAR
-551 QKVVQLAEKLADDAT
+551 QKVVQLVEKLADDAP

-578 SALKSTNSRVRV
+578 TALKTTNSRVRV

-612 VEAPWF
+612 VDAPWF

>member
-1 MEAGERIRQARTNP
+1 
-15 LPSPLASPKQENRP
+15 
-29 AGQPR
+29 
-34 PCPASTRGYAERMG
+34 MG
-48 QFSYKT
+48 QFSYKN

-66 QLVMDLEHVAEAPLL
+66 QLVMDLEHVAETPLL

-103 LFKKRLGHLALD
+103 LFKKRLAHLALD

-125 YADALK
+125 YAEALK
-131 CEKAKLLEHLD
+131 CEKAKLLDHLD
-142 ELAAAIGGP
+142 ELAGAIGGP
-151 RAALLCVLWNNQAEQ
+151 RTALLCVLWNNKAEQ

-173 DLLPRLLTNA
+173 DLLPRLLANA
-183 KAQASKPDTKAW
+183 KAQANKPETKAW
-195 KAAIAKLG
+195 KSAMAKLG
-203 GASEKEPLDSVDAL
+203 GATEKEPLDSVDAL

-245 RRQHANELEAKDA
+245 RRQHTNELEAKDT
-258 EVRKAREDAGRQGQ
+258 EIRKAREDAGRQAQ
-272 EAAKQAAVLDA
+272 EAAKQAAVLEA

-288 QAKLAAEETE
+288 QTKLTAEETE

-308 AREHVTKKARE
+308 AREHVAKKARE

-367 DPFLAKEHELRQA
+367 DPFLAQEHELRQA

-528 GLRLATKKNAQG
+528 GLRLTAKKNAQG
-540 ESRFLLDAAAR
+540 ESRFMLDTAAR
-551 QKVVQLAEKLADDAT
+551 QKVVQLAEKLADDAP
-566 GLHVWVSFDGQP
+566 GLHVWVSFDGQQT
-578 SALKSTNSRVRV
+578 ALKTTNSRVRV
-590 TFSRAGAKADHD
+590 TFSRAGSKADHD

-630 AREGAYIIYNDA
+630 SREGAYIIYNDA

>member
-1 MEAGERIRQARTNP
+1 
-15 LPSPLASPKQENRP
+15 
-29 AGQPR
+29 
-34 PCPASTRGYAERMG
+34 MG
-48 QFSYKT
+48 QFSYKN

-66 QLVMDLEHVAEAPLL
+66 QLVMDLEHVAETPLL

-103 LFKKRLGHLALD
+103 LFKKRLAHLALD
-115 AAAIAEHLPW
+115 TAAIAEHLPW
-125 YADALK
+125 YAEALK

-142 ELAAAIGGP
+142 ELAGAIGGP
-151 RAALLCVLWNNQAEQ
+151 RTALLCVLWNNKAEQ

-173 DLLPRLLTNA
+173 DLLPRLLANA
-183 KAQASKPDTKAW
+183 KAQANKPETKAW
-195 KAAIAKLG
+195 KSAMAKLG
-203 GASEKEPLDSVDAL
+203 GATEKEPLDSVDAL

-245 RRQHANELEAKDA
+245 RRQHTNELEAKDT
-258 EVRKAREDAGRQGQ
+258 EIRKAREDAGRQAQ
-272 EAAKQAAVLDA
+272 EAAKQAALLEA

-288 QAKLAAEETE
+288 QAKLTAEETE

-308 AREHVTKKARE
+308 AREHVAKKARE

-502 RAVATGEKARL
+502 RAVATGENARL

-528 GLRLATKKNAQG
+528 GLRLTAKKNAQG
-540 ESRFLLDAAAR
+540 DSRFMLDTAAR
-551 QKVVQLAEKLADDAT
+551 QKVVQLAEKLADDAP
-566 GLHVWVSFDGQP
+566 GLHVWVSFDGQQA
-578 SALKSTNSRVRV
+578 ALKTTNSRVRI